1 MPKHS
6 HKLQGAGRKTWNPS
20 HIYYSDKGSILIR
33 GSSEARGTET
43 ASKKGG
49 GRGRERRGEGR
60 MLRRKMEIHEDDE
73 VCPNAGG
80 KDEILLGKSHLEIYR
95 IHDQ

>member
-49 GRGRERRGEGR
+49 GRGRERQGEGR
-60 MLRRKMEIHEDDE
+60 MLKRKMEIHKDDE

-80 KDEILLGKSHLEIYR
+80 KDEKISWEHHIWKYIVF
-95 IHDQ
+95 